1 MSHLLAIHCL
11 YSNIN
16 INKEEE
22 EEEEEGNNIDLL
34 LVFEKKLSKIKK
46 EITKLKNDK
55 QRVETQLEIK

>member
-34 LVFEKKLSKIKK
+34 LVFEKNLSKIKK

>member
-22 EEEEEGNNIDLL
+22 EEEGNNIDLL
-34 LVFEKKLSKIKK
+34 LVFEKNLSKIKK

>member
-22 EEEEEGNNIDLL
+22 EGNNIDLL
-34 LVFEKKLSKIKK
+34 LVFEKNLSKIKK